1 MGLRDVLGREPLAA
15 MRELINSP
23 EENQRRLRARRRLD
37 LYSGNSDSA
46 LREEIY
52 RVFQSPIVRQ
62 KIEPFI
68 KLAGSTAVY
77 SRIVNEVTKN
87 TYNPAPTRRVTPD
100 RDAEAWRLM
109 ADEVRFDRKL
119 DIGARLTKAAN
130 ATIYYPAYS
139 ARSGKVV
146 LHVMTPDQLTVKADP
161 DDPTLP
167 LWLAYETGGDYVYWD
182 DAETFRCN
190 ANFEI
195 YPHTHKANEDGF
207 IPFEFIHLGERHGG
221 NFWDWSTGADLEA
234 AHLAV
239 ALLNALRIRLHKS
252 QGERVLKAEGNTA
265 GMVSGQVIDA
275 EEVIKVPEG
284 VTLQTL
290 DLATSP
296 AHYME
301 SISDLI
307 STTAA
312 NHGVS
317 RDRINASSS
326 GDVAGRASDTAL
338 FEQRAEII
346 TVFSEGEQ
354 RLFDLM
360 RKVSRYY
367 PDPAR
372 RISDEARLEVD
383 YREMESRTS
392 KREQIEIW
400 DLKEARGLMSF
411 VDAVKSENPEMR
423 TDAEA
428 IERFERNM
436 ELRAKRIEIERKL
449 NTSGEP
455 GNPGPSPQENGA
467 DNEAKDSGLPPGSG
481 VRGAAQ
487 GNQPRRGEGT

>member
-1 MGLRDVLGREPLAA
+1 

-23 EENQRRLRARRRLD
+23 EENARRLRARRRLD
-37 LYSGNSDSA
+37 LYTGNSDSA

-52 RVFQSPIVRQ
+52 RVFQSPVVRQ

-68 KLAGSTAVY
+68 RLAGSTAVY
-77 SRIVNEVTKN
+77 PRIVNEVTKN
-87 TYNPAPTRRVTPD
+87 TYNPAPTRRVGPD
-100 RDAEAWRLM
+100 RDAEAWKLL
-109 ADEVRFDRKL
+109 ADEVRLDRKYDL
-119 DIGARLTKAAN
+119 AARLTKATN
-130 ATIYYPAYS
+130 AVVFFPVFS
-139 ARSGKVV
+139 ARTGKIV
-146 LHVMTPDQLTVKADP
+146 LHVLTQDQVWVQPDP
-161 DDPTLP
+161 DDPTVP
-167 LWLAYETGGDYVYWD
+167 LWFAYETGGDYVYID
-182 DAETFRCN
+182 DRETFRCN
-190 ANFEI
+190 RNFEV
-195 YPHTHKANEDGF
+195 YPHTIKANEDGF
-207 IPFEFIHLGERHGG
+207 IPAEFIHLGERHGG

-252 QGERVLKAEGNTA
+252 QGERVLKAEGSTA
-265 GMVSGQVIDA
+265 GFVHGQVIDA

-284 VTLQTL
+284 VTLSTL

-296 AHYME
+296 SHYME

-326 GDVAGRASDTAL
+326 GETAGRASDTAL

-346 TVFSEGEQ
+346 TVFAEAEQ
-354 RLFDLM
+354 RVFNLL

-372 RISDEARLEVD
+372 RLSDEATLEVD
-383 YREMESRTS
+383 FREMESRTS
-392 KREQIEIW
+392 KKEQIEIW

-411 VDAVKSENPEMR
+411 VDAVKSENPEMK

-428 IERFERNM
+428 MERFERNM
-436 ELRAKRIEIERKL
+436 ELRAKRIELERKL

-467 DNEAKDSGLPPGSG
+467 DNSPNDDSGLPPGSG
-481 VRGAAQ
+481 VRGASQ